1 MRGDKLV
8 IDEGH
13 VRAAQGILELI
24 FPAIEKHDG
33 PFSISISGES
43 GSGKSEISSVL
54 SDNLSERDV
63 QSVILQQD
71 DYFVYPPKSNAA
83 MRRKDIGWVG
93 TSEVRLDVLD
103 RNLAD
108 VIDGKNSITKPLVI
122 FEEDRIDEE
131 TLDLE
136 GVKTVIVEGTYTTL
150 LQNVHRHVFLDRT
163 YHDTRDARKR
173 RAREEQ
179 DDYLEQIL
187 QIEHE
192 IISANKSRAHI
203 IVSNAFEVTL
213 SSDPVG

>member
-13 VRAAQGILELI
+13 VRAAQSILELI
-24 FPAIEKHDG
+24 FPAIEKHNG

-43 GSGKSEISSVL
+43 GSGKSEIASVL
-54 SDNLSERDV
+54 SDRLSERDV
-63 QSVILQQD
+63 RSVIFQQD

-93 TSEVRLDVLD
+93 TSEVHLDVLD
-103 RNLAD
+103 QNLAE

-136 GVKTVIVEGTYTTL
+136 CVKVVIAEGTYTTL
-150 LQNVHRHVFLDRT
+150 LQNVNQHVFLDRT
-163 YHDTRDARKR
+163 FHDTRDARRR

-187 QIEHE
+187 QIEHG

-203 IVSNAFEVTL
+203 IVSKAFEVTL
-213 SSDPVG
+213 NSSRVG